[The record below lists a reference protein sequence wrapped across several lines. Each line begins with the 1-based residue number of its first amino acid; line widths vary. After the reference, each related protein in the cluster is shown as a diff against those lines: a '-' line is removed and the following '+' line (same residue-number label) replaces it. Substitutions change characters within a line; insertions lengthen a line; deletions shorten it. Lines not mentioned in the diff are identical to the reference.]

1 MVAPQKAHP
10 DYDLDLRML
19 GMGKPARKLKIEPD
33 TPLRLDFGCGPNTR
47 EGFEGVDVL
56 PFDGKVKHVL
66 DLTKT
71 PWPWKDGSV
80 AEAHASHFVEHL
92 TAPQRVAFINELY
105 RVLVP
110 GGQCQIIVPHWASS
124 RAYGDL
130 THQWPPVSEFWFFYL
145 NKEWRAANAPHS
157 TYNPEVN
164 FEAGWG
170 YSMRADLQTR
180 NQEYQQYAMANFKEV
195 CQDLIAT
202 ITCRKP

>member
-10 DYDLDLRML
+10 DYDLNLRML

-33 TPLRLDFGCGPNTR
+33 TPLKLDFGCGPNTR

-110 GGQCQIIVPHWASS
+110 GGQCQIIVPHVFSE

-130 THQWPPVSEFWFFYL
+130 THQWPPVTGFWFSYL
-145 NKEWRAANAPHS
+145 NKEWRALNAPHS
-157 TYNPEVN
+157 TYNENVN
-164 FEAGWG
+164 FNVTWG
-170 YSMRADLQTR
+170 YSVHPLMTTR
-180 NQEYQQYAMANFKEV
+180 NQEFQQFAIQFYKEAA
-195 CQDLIAT
+195 QDMIAT
-202 ITCRKP
+202 MVKA